1 MAFDGTVKVGTR
13 GQLCDFILS
22 ESPATATRVTRKSI
36 PVVAGQVPGQLV
48 KADGT
53 KATAVADIA
62 GICLT
67 TANAAA
73 TLTTDFAIQ
82 ATAVVGGA
90 GCVVEVKDLGFE
102 ATLTGSVA
110 ALAKLGIVVVPTGL

>member
-1 MAFDGTVKVGTR
+1 MAAFDGTIKVGVR
-13 GQLCDFILS
+13 GQLCDFVLYEVS
-22 ESPATATRVTRKSI
+22 SPNRHSRKTV

-67 TANAAA
+67 TANAAGN
-73 TLTTDFAIQ
+73 LTTDFEQ
-82 ATAVVGGA
+82 LATVLFRDA
-90 GCVVEVKDLGFE
+90 EVKDIGFE
-102 ATLTGSVA
+102 AALTGSVA
-110 ALAKLGIVVVPTGL
+110 QLAKVGIDVIPCGK